1 MIQERVQLLFLLFRP
16 QIDFGFRENGDLPLP
31 VLFVRG
37 VFHSLFFDF
46 LAQFP
51 RVGFAIRVLNQLS
64 VLGSLQNVVELGLVE
79 VVDELFWGGNA
90 VHGCL
95 FVLFEFLEGLLEGF
109 HLLQGFKSTATKP
122 QYEAFA
128 IFVGQSKPLF
138 WVREQCVHFT
148 GEEKSR
154 F

>member
-1 MIQERVQLLFLLFRP
+1 M
-16 QIDFGFRENGDLPLP
+16 
-31 VLFVRG
+31 RG
-37 VFHSLFFDF
+37 VFHRLFLYF

-79 VVDELFWGGNA
+79 VVDELFRVGNA
-90 VHGCL
+90 VHGFL
-95 FVLFEFLEGLLEGF
+95 FVLFEFLEVLFEDF
-109 HLLQGFKSTATKP
+109 YLLQGFKSTATKP

-128 IFVGQSKPLF
+128 IFVGQTEPLF
-138 WVREQCVHFT
+138 GVREQCVHFT
-148 GEEKSR
+148 CEEKAR